1 MLKESVLFV
10 GATGLLIFFMTPTD
24 KSDEAKPVDEQ
35 TQETPAPSS
44 PSPDDAWGYDDEVEE
59 NGEGFVFGE
68 PMTGSD
74 SEPSEPA
81 QDEEKPSAREEQS
94 ASNKSSDADY
104 AATRNPP
111 AQNGPS
117 SGSLG
122 SVDNPIT
129 LKSNNPANPVDD

>member
-24 KSDEAKPVDEQ
+24 KSAEVKPVDEQ
-35 TQETPAPSS
+35 VQKTAAPPT
-44 PSPDDAWGYDDEVEE
+44 PSPDDAWSYDDEGEE
-59 NGEGFVFGE
+59 DDTDFVFGE

-94 ASNKSSDADY
+94 ASNKSSDAGY
-104 AATRNPP
+104 ASTRNPP